1 MTILKITSNL
11 KENIQNI
18 TSVLKVKESFDIIER
33 ILDVHDKKIY
43 LYFVDGFVKDENL
56 EFLIRSL
63 LFMTKESF
71 SKFETSNDF
80 IQKMISSMEV
90 SEEDDV
96 SKLSTS
102 VLSGQTAMIVEGF
115 PTAILLDLR
124 TYPARG
130 PQEPEK
136 EQVLRGSRDGFV
148 ETIVF
153 NTALVR
159 RRIRDSRLVFQMFS
173 IGEMTKTDVAI
184 GYIDGVVDKKTLD
197 IVTTQLKNIKVDAL
211 TVGDQTLVECIAG
224 KNWFSPFP
232 KIRYT
237 ERPDVASAHVM
248 EGKIVLFVDNSPS
261 AMILP
266 TSFFDFIED
275 IDDYYFPLITGNY
288 LRLIRNLILIF
299 TVFIT
304 PLYIYIVQNPGVLP
318 ESLKFLL
325 PSDTYPVP
333 LVLQFILLE
342 LSVDGLKLA
351 SLNTPSSLGMSLS
364 VIGAL
369 ILGEYAVNSGWFISE
384 AILYMAIVAL
394 ASFTQPSIEMGFAV
408 KFLRILILILTGLF
422 NLWGFGIGLILS
434 LVLLASTKTLT
445 GEPYLY
451 PLFPFNWNA
460 LKNLIFRTSVSSK
473 QKINKKN
480 VV

>member
-1 MTILKITSNL
+1 MKITSNFN
-11 KENIQNI
+11 ENIKNI

-33 ILDVHDKKIY
+33 VLDVHNKKIH
-43 LYFVDGFVKDENL
+43 LYFIDGFVKDESL

-63 LFMTKESF
+63 FFMT
-71 SKFETSNDF
+71 NDIF
-80 IQKMISSMEV
+80 YELKSPKALIEKAVSTIEV
-90 SEEDDV
+90 GEEDDIN
-96 SKLSTS
+96 KLATS

-115 PTAILLDLR
+115 SKAILLDLR

-159 RRIRDSRLVFQMFS
+159 RRIRDSRLIFKMYS
-173 IGEMTKTDVAI
+173 IGKITKTDVAI
-184 GYIDGVVDKKTLD
+184 GYIDGVVDKKALD
-197 IVTTQLKNIKVDAL
+197 IITKQLESIEVDAL
-211 TVGDQTLVECIAG
+211 TVGDQTLVECIT
-224 KNWFSPFP
+224 KKHWKSPFP
-232 KIRYT
+232 RIRYT
-237 ERPDVASAHVM
+237 ERPDVVSAHVM

-266 TSFFDFIED
+266 TAFFDFTQD
-275 IDDYYFPLITGNY
+275 IDDFYFPILTGNY
-288 LRLIRNLILIF
+288 LRIVRNFILFF

-304 PLYIYIVQNPGVLP
+304 PLYIALVRHPGLLP

-325 PSDTYPVP
+325 PQDEFAVP

-342 LSVDGLKLA
+342 VSIDGLKLA

-384 AILYMAIVAL
+384 AILYMAIVSL
-394 ASFTQPSIEMGFAV
+394 ASFTQPSIEMGFAI
-408 KFLRILILILTGLF
+408 KFLRLIILVLTGLF
-422 NLWGFGIGLILS
+422 DFWGFGIGVVLSILI
-434 LVLLASTKTLT
+434 VASTKTLT

-451 PLFPFNWNA
+451 PLIPLKWSA
-460 LKNLIFRTSVSSK
+460 LKNLLFRTSVQSK
-473 QKINKKN
+473 QTAKKKN